1 MKSVSLS
8 FTALA
13 ATLSLAALASPVS
26 LAAQEAA
33 QMAGESDAMT
43 SPRDDAMT
51 PAQIRED
58 LALVRKA
65 LEQIHPGYTR
75 YTSQATLDALW
86 EEIEAA
92 ALATPTRGVL
102 YHQISRILAAIRC
115 DHTKA
120 ELPDDFEQ
128 ARLTEPLY
136 LPLRYAIFDERMFIT
151 NPGATGL
158 AQGTEVLAIDG
169 RPISQAIAAVKALF
183 PVDGDTDFV
192 KEKSIASFDEF
203 MGPAFEHFYPFLF
216 ETAPEVTLALAG
228 GRAGTREVTTE
239 RLGFTDYSAITGE
252 RRFSRNFKD
261 AVTFKLIDDRAAYL
275 RVDTFVN
282 YREPVD
288 PDTIYAPI
296 FAELGASGR
305 DTLILDLRRNGGGSN
320 DAQMGLLQWLMPA
333 AFREADALLVK
344 SDRIDPEL
352 RPYLGTWEK
361 AALNPDPAWFK
372 RREDGMFEVINP
384 MVGKPRVSIPAK
396 DGAFGGRLIVLTSG
410 DNASGVT
417 HMLAVI
423 RTQREATFVGEP
435 TGGAATGATA
445 GILFFLTLPH
455 SGVKV
460 RVPLQRTVIT
470 NAEELNPRLG
480 ITPDILAPDTRA
492 STLLG
497 TDPALDAAMQI
508 LAQNR

>member
-1 MKSVSLS
+1 
-8 FTALA
+8 
-13 ATLSLAALASPVS
+13 
-26 LAAQEAA
+26 
-33 QMAGESDAMT
+33 
-43 SPRDDAMT
+43 
-51 PAQIRED
+51 
-58 LALVRKA
+58 
-65 LEQIHPGYTR
+65 
-75 YTSQATLDALW
+75 
-86 EEIEAA
+86 
-92 ALATPTRGVL
+92 
-102 YHQISRILAAIRC
+102 
-115 DHTKA
+115 
-120 ELPDDFEQ
+120 
-128 ARLTEPLY
+128 
-136 LPLRYAIFDERMFIT
+136 
-151 NPGATGL
+151 
-158 AQGTEVLAIDG
+158 
-169 RPISQAIAAVKALF
+169 
-183 PVDGDTDFV
+183 DFV

-203 MGPAFEHFYPFLF
+203 MGPAFEHFYPFLY
-216 ETAPEVTLALAG
+216 EAAPEVTLTLAG

-492 STLLG
+492 STILG